1 MLKNESC
8 QNGVLTIPLWR
19 RGRDEHTGENS
30 VKFWSGRWL
39 HAPTKRLP
47 TRDDAPHTPH
57 ASSSP
62 GWADPT
68 RIPDD
73 PTHMTDQ
80 DKDDI
85 IMT

>member
-1 MLKNESC
+1 MKPLVKMASKSDIGN
-8 QNGVLTIPLWR
+8 VLTRHHAPA
-19 RGRDEHTGENS
+19 
-30 VKFWSGRWL
+30 RWL
-39 HAPTKRLP
+39 A
-47 TRDDAPHTPH
+47 TRTDAPHTSH

-68 RIPDD
+68 RILVD
-73 PTHMTDQ
+73 PTHVADS